1 MDEKSL
7 ENLTKVISKIYHETG
22 RDAELYL
29 FKARKLQKLFGSG
42 FAISYCWFYSVP
54 QRWTQVEPKILRFA
68 EETEYFDL
76 DTILSRPLRE
86 LVNILKPMIFRNV
99 IACQFKNFCRVIK
112 DKYSTW
118 DCFAD
123 ALKEKH
129 IFDLFNQ
136 LRTHQ
141 SIRLTFKNLSAMKVF
156 VARDDN
162 LIILDRHVARVL
174 GILEYKN
181 LYVQNRKCFEMLLS
195 LANKITKRLER
206 ELCDI
211 SMAKWSLAIW
221 FKEAKI
227 CGNKLLPFVVP

>member
-1 MDEKSL
+1 
-7 ENLTKVISKIYHETG
+7 
-22 RDAELYL
+22 
-29 FKARKLQKLFGSG
+29 
-42 FAISYCWFYSVP
+42 
-54 QRWTQVEPKILRFA
+54 
-68 EETEYFDL
+68 
-76 DTILSRPLRE
+76 
-86 LVNILKPMIFRNV
+86 MIFRNV

-195 LANKITKRLER
+195 LANKITKKTRKR
-206 ELCDI
+206 T
-211 SMAKWSLAIW
+211 
-221 FKEAKI
+221 
-227 CGNKLLPFVVP
+227 V